1 LNVEVFNAER
11 LNVEYGGMS
20 NVELGELQRSVTAQ
34 ASERG
39 GPCRAARL

>member
-1 LNVEVFNAER
+1 
-11 LNVEYGGMS
+11 
-20 NVELGELQRSVTAQ
+20 LGELQRSVTAQ